1 MGAEPAVD
9 GIGASQPRVAASVLP
24 RFHINPVDTQ
34 MTAPRQ
40 CASLALLGIC
50 FWGRRLSEP
59 LGRIGG
65 RGKRGGFPV
74 DLISWGFIRRGMSK
88 LGTKKLVVVGGL
100 LWVSVV
106 TSLTSC
112 STVLSK
118 IPAEKLAE
126 PARSMVLDARKERA
140 ELLKQYSVGSA
151 QMLLALAEVHQ
162 ALGYEDEALAL
173 IGQAAVLR
181 QSSSSEREAHYKQS
195 NKLIAKA
202 AKRLS
207 ASDHKGTLS
216 QDAYNRHVRL
226 RSTARDKQFNLLITR
241 AIPEIVSLT
250 KAAKK
255 ASTIEK
261 AAIIAQADR
270 YITVITDFKKIDDV
284 EVTVDE
290 LAKGYGLAVKKRK
303 EYKIDAALKK
313 AMPSGDGLLGK
324 MKF

>member
-1 MGAEPAVD
+1 
-9 GIGASQPRVAASVLP
+9 
-24 RFHINPVDTQ
+24 
-34 MTAPRQ
+34 
-40 CASLALLGIC
+40 
-50 FWGRRLSEP
+50 
-59 LGRIGG
+59 
-65 RGKRGGFPV
+65 
-74 DLISWGFIRRGMSK
+74 MSK
-88 LGTKKLVVVGGL
+88 LDVKKIVGGL
-100 LWVSVV
+100 FAVSIFAS
-106 TSLTSC
+106 TTSC

-140 ELLKQYSVGSA
+140 ELLKQYSVGSE
-151 QMLLALAEVHQ
+151 QMLLAQSVVEE
-162 ALGYEDEALAL
+162 ALGYEEKALEL
-173 IGQAAVLR
+173 KGAAATLR
-181 QSSSSEREAHYKQS
+181 QSSSSELEANLKQS
-195 NKLIAKA
+195 NKLIAQSR
-202 AKRLS
+202 KRLS
-207 ASDHKGTLS
+207 GSNHKGKLG

-313 AMPSGDGLLGK
+313 AMPSGEGLLGGL
-324 MKF
+324 KF

>member
-1 MGAEPAVD
+1 
-9 GIGASQPRVAASVLP
+9 
-24 RFHINPVDTQ
+24 
-34 MTAPRQ
+34 
-40 CASLALLGIC
+40 
-50 FWGRRLSEP
+50 
-59 LGRIGG
+59 
-65 RGKRGGFPV
+65 
-74 DLISWGFIRRGMSK
+74 MSK
-88 LGTKKLVVVGGL
+88 LDVKKIVGGL
-100 LWVSVV
+100 FAASIFAS
-106 TSLTSC
+106 TTSC
-112 STVLSK
+112 SSILSK
-118 IPAEKLAE
+118 VPAEKLAE

-140 ELLKQYSVGSA
+140 ELLKQYSVGSE
-151 QMLLALAEVHQ
+151 QMLLAQSVVEE

-173 IGQAAVLR
+173 KGAAATLR
-181 QSSSSEREAHYKQS
+181 QSSSSELEANLKQS
-195 NKLIAKA
+195 NKLIAQSR
-202 AKRLS
+202 KRLS
-207 ASDHKGTLS
+207 GSNHKGKLG

-313 AMPSGDGLLGK
+313 AMPSGEGLLGGL
-324 MKF
+324 KF

>member
-1 MGAEPAVD
+1 MSKFDLKKIVVG
-9 GIGASQPRVAASVLP
+9 SLFAASI
-24 RFHINPVDTQ
+24 F
-34 MTAPRQ
+34 
-40 CASLALLGIC
+40 AS
-50 FWGRRLSEP
+50 
-59 LGRIGG
+59 
-65 RGKRGGFPV
+65 
-74 DLISWGFIRRGMSK
+74 
-88 LGTKKLVVVGGL
+88 T
-100 LWVSVV
+100 
-106 TSLTSC
+106 TSC
-112 STVLSK
+112 STILSK

-151 QMLLALAEVHQ
+151 QMLDALAEVHR

-173 IGQAAVLR
+173 KSQAGILR
-181 QSSSSEREAHYKQS
+181 QSSSSELEANYKQS

-202 AKRLS
+202 EKKLS
-207 ASDHKGTLS
+207 SSNHKGTLG
-216 QDAYNRHVRL
+216 QAAYNRHVRL

-255 ASTIEK
+255 ASTLEK

-284 EVTVDE
+284 ETTVDE
-290 LAKGYGLAVKKRK
+290 VAKGYGLAVKKRK

-313 AMPSGDGLLGK
+313 AMPSGEGLLGGL
-324 MKF
+324 KF

>member
-1 MGAEPAVD
+1 MG
-9 GIGASQPRVAASVLP
+9 
-24 RFHINPVDTQ
+24 
-34 MTAPRQ
+34 
-40 CASLALLGIC
+40 
-50 FWGRRLSEP
+50 SE
-59 LGRIGG
+59 
-65 RGKRGGFPV
+65 
-74 DLISWGFIRRGMSK
+74 
-88 LGTKKLVVVGGL
+88 
-100 LWVSVV
+100 
-106 TSLTSC
+106 
-112 STVLSK
+112 
-118 IPAEKLAE
+118 
-126 PARSMVLDARKERA
+126 
-140 ELLKQYSVGSA
+140 
-151 QMLLALAEVHQ
+151 QMLLAQSVVEE

-173 IGQAAVLR
+173 KGAAATLR
-181 QSSSSEREAHYKQS
+181 QSSSSELEANLKQS
-195 NKLIAKA
+195 NKLIAQSR
-202 AKRLS
+202 KRLS
-207 ASDHKGTLS
+207 GSNHKGKLG

-313 AMPSGDGLLGK
+313 AMPSGEGLLGGL
-324 MKF
+324 KF